1 MLLRKKRMPA
11 SGIAVLLFFQAFQAQ
26 AQNPPPG
33 PVLPPLFQ
41 YNPRAVSE
49 VPLYQ
54 ERKLEMTM
62 TTDRTVYFTGEQ
74 LEVTVTI
81 RNPTREKL
89 TVDEPFVYGT
99 GVILAQRRPLGS
111 TSDGDW
117 QMESPHP
124 IEYRAP
130 DPPKIAIAPGQRI
143 QETLRIPEDCPSARY
158 FSPPCGV
165 RSQEG
170 EYRYLR
176 LSYRRLGGVPGGSA
190 KSGDGRRA
198 ETEHEAS
205 LRLLGKA
212 WGQERSFRQS
222 DLP

>member
-1 MLLRKKRMPA
+1 MLSRKNRMSV
-11 SGIAVLLFFQAFQAQ
+11 SGIAVLLLFEVFQAQ

-41 YNPRAVSE
+41 YNPRAISE
-49 VPLYQ
+49 APLYQ

-81 RNPTREKL
+81 RNPTREEL

-99 GVILAQRRPLGS
+99 GGILTQRRPLGAN
-111 TSDGDW
+111 TERDW
-117 QMESPHP
+117 QFENPDPGLYP
-124 IEYRAP
+124 IP
-130 DPPKIAIAPGQRI
+130 DPPKIVIAAGQRI
-143 QETLRIPEDCPSARY
+143 QKTLRIPEDCPSARY

-170 EYRYLR
+170 EYRYIYA
-176 LSYRRLGGVPGGSA
+176 YRPG
-190 KSGDGRRA
+190 
-198 ETEHEAS
+198 AS
-205 LRLLGKA
+205 V
-212 WGQERSFRQS
+212 EFRVVRPIWRWPS
-222 DLP
+222 SRN